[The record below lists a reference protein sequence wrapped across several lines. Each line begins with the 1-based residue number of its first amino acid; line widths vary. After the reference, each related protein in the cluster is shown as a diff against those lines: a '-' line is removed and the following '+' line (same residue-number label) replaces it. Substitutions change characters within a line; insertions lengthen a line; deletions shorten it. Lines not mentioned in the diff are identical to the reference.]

1 MWTSQLASQTGI
13 SAASGRLGGVQV
25 EVEQRRSLIL
35 GAGHQVH
42 APIPRPHPTI
52 RGHEVSPAIRLGAV
66 SKRTRIDLAL
76 VLMAMAIVL
85 NLVLLFSGETSP
97 GWPLA
102 AVILLGAA
110 GASLLSQRREY

>member
-1 MWTSQLASQTGI
+1 MAAGCDRKGPVAGAELA
-13 SAASGRLGGVQV
+13 GV
-25 EVEQRRSLIL
+25 LA
-35 GAGHQVH
+35 AGHQVH
-42 APIPRPHPTI
+42 PPLPRPHPTI